1 MYILGS
7 NYFFGSGGI
16 PKDLEKAVYWL
27 TAAAEREDEEAMDLL
42 GFCYENGLG
51 VEEDEDAALYWY
63 RCAADCGSKAAAER
77 LKERQ
82 DDE

>member
-7 NYFFGSGGI
+7 NYFYGSGGI
-16 PKDLEKAVYWL
+16 PKDFEKAVYWL